1 MARLTHGASL
11 KKVVLAMVLGVG
23 IHHAHAH
30 VQGQA
35 TPPLAIG
42 DGRGSATAPAPAPA
56 QLKYEPEN
64 TRNEMIAA
72 WAVRAM
78 HELTKLCHDKECAL
92 APSDDDRYVVT
103 TETFATAADQDEERD
118 PEGSEYFKHMRS

>member
-23 IHHAHAH
+23 IHHAR
-30 VQGQA
+30 VQGHA
-35 TPPLAIG
+35 TPLLAIG

-56 QLKYEPEN
+56 PLKYEPEN
-64 TRNEMIAA
+64 TRNDVIAA

-103 TETFATAADQDEERD
+103 TETCATAADQDEERD